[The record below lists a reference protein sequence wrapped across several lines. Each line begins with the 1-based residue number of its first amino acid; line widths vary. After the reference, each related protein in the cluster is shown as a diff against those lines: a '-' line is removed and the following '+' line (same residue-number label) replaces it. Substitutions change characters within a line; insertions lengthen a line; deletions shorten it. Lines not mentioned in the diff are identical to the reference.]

1 MNELLEQIRGYLKAF
16 EVINDG
22 NYEGPDYLIDV
33 IEYNGNELISI
44 ENYLMRMTGSIKEPV
59 SLSFE
64 RIETWKETIEI
75 IFELYF
81 TRNIKTLTNLYKIEF
96 IKMLNKYINNEQVEV
111 LGSGIY
117 NGYSCITE
125 YIGEVSGSDL
135 LFVFKER
142 ILILH
147 FGIND

>member
-1 MNELLEQIRGYLKAF
+1 MNELLEQLKGFIKAF

-33 IEYNGNELISI
+33 IEYDGNELISI
-44 ENYLMRMTGSIKEPV
+44 KNYLMNGTGSNKELT

-64 RIETWKETIEI
+64 RIENWKETLEI

-81 TRNIKTLTNLYKIEF
+81 TRNIKTLTDLYKIEF
-96 IKMLNKYINNEQVEV
+96 IKMLNKYINNEQVEI
-111 LGSGIY
+111 LSSGIN

-125 YIGEVSGSDL
+125 YFREVSGSDL
-135 LFVFKER
+135 LFVFKEK